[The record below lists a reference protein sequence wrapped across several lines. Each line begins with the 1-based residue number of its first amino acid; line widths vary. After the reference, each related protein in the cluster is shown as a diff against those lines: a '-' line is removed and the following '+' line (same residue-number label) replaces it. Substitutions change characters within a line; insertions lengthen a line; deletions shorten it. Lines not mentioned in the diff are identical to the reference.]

1 MLQKSPITKESYG
14 RKCSEFFYGLFS
26 ISVPDVTTS
35 SNVHSQGHSVELEPA
50 AICSSSPSISSQV
63 LLNSW
68 KIFSP
73 LFNRGCV
80 RSRTCLLFFSFY
92 CLLYNF
98 SFSIFASPPQ
108 FICSQRGYMQIL
120 SQEDKNCTY
129 RYKNL
134 AFAFTALCIFKMYGP
149 CLNFS
154 SVLQN
159 QRSFPSL
166 GNFLKPRNLARS
178 HDVFCLLLVCLH
190 TCEVLQCFA
199 SGNTWSIAWDSSA
212 LPNCKG

>member
-1 MLQKSPITKESYG
+1 MF
-14 RKCSEFFYGLFS
+14 RVFYGLFS

-80 RSRTCLLFFSFY
+80 RSRTPLLFFSFC

-98 SFSIFASPPQ
+98 SFSAFASPPQ
-108 FICSQRGYMQIL
+108 FIFSQRGYMQIL
-120 SQEDKNCTY
+120 SQENKICRY

-134 AFAFTALCIFKMYGP
+134 VFAFTALCIFKMYGS
-149 CLNFS
+149 CLNLS

-159 QRSFPSL
+159 QR
-166 GNFLKPRNLARS
+166 NFHWEIFSSQEIWLEVMMYFASCLCVSTLVRS
-178 HDVFCLLLVCLH
+178 CS
-190 TCEVLQCFA
+190 VLQVVMLGA
-199 SGNTWSIAWDSSA
+199 
-212 LPNCKG
+212 

>member
-1 MLQKSPITKESYG
+1 MF
-14 RKCSEFFYGLFS
+14 RVFYGLFS
-26 ISVPDVTTS
+26 ISVPDVTAS
-35 SNVHSQGHSVELEPA
+35 SNVHSQGHWVELEPA

-80 RSRTCLLFFSFY
+80 RSRSRLLFFSFY

-98 SFSIFASPPQ
+98 SFSAFATPPQ
-108 FICSQRGYMQIL
+108 FIFSQRGYMQIL
-120 SQEDKNCTY
+120 SQEDKICRY
-129 RYKNL
+129 RCKNL
-134 AFAFTALCIFKMYGP
+134 VFSFTVLCIFEMYGS

-159 QRSFPSL
+159 QSNFLSL
-166 GNFLKPRNLARS
+166 GNFPKPRNLARS

-199 SGNTWSIAWDSSA
+199 SCNAWSIAWDYLA
-212 LPNCKG
+212 LLNYKGWLFRLLCLV

>member
-1 MLQKSPITKESYG
+1 ML
-14 RKCSEFFYGLFS
+14 RVFYGLLS
-26 ISVPDVTTS
+26 ISVPDVTAR

-50 AICSSSPSISSQV
+50 AICSSSPSSSSQV

-80 RSRTCLLFFSFY
+80 RSRSPLPFFSFY
-92 CLLYNF
+92 CLLHNF
-98 SFSIFASPPQ
+98 SFSVFATPPQ
-108 FICSQRGYMQIL
+108 FIFSQRGYMQIL
-120 SQEDKNCTY
+120 SQEDKICRY
-129 RYKNL
+129 RCKNPV
-134 AFAFTALCIFKMYGP
+134 FAFTVLCLFEMCGS

-154 SVLQN
+154 SVLHHQSN
-159 QRSFPSL
+159 FLSL
-166 GNFLKPRNLARS
+166 GNSLKPGNLARS

-199 SGNTWSIAWDSSA
+199 SCHAWIIAWDYLA
-212 LPNCKG
+212 LLDYKG